1 MQRPA
6 ISFRLP
12 TELEGTFDICP
23 GNTQTEKIT
32 NIIKSA
38 FESGYPGSE
47 ITDCSPT
54 LEQIESLQ
62 QQVNALEKKAEYWD
76 WAVLKH
82 DKQLEAI
89 EQKLSRRSAGV

>member
-23 GNTQTEKIT
+23 GSTQTEKII

-38 FESGYPGSE
+38 FEGGYPGTE
-47 ITDCSPT
+47 IQEHSPT
-54 LEQIESLQ
+54 FEQVESLR
-62 QQVNALEKKAEYWD
+62 QQVKALEKKAEYWD

-89 EQKLSRRSAGV
+89 EQKLARRL